1 MDEQHLN
8 PKDAALQTMQE
19 VSGPV
24 IATSLVLMAV
34 FIPAA
39 FLPGLTGQLYQQFAL
54 TIAATTAFSTLN
66 ALTLSPA
73 LGALL
78 LRPSPT
84 HRNPV
89 FRGFNRLIARSTR
102 SYSWLVNVIL
112 RRSAIMLLLYGAIVA
127 MAGWGMVALPT
138 GFLPQE
144 DQGILFTNIQLPD
157 SASQE
162 RTSEVINRVNAILA
176 NTPGIEHVTAI
187 GGFSLLTGTNASNA
201 ATFFISLTPW
211 DERQAPHLHANAIVG
226 SLWAQYQQIQ
236 EAVILPFAPPPI
248 SGLGNASGFE
258 LHLQDRGGVGLATV
272 QQLVEEL
279 SQDGNAQNGLT
290 GIYSSFRANEPQL
303 FAHVDRVKA
312 KTLDIPL
319 ATVFGTLQA
328 YLGSAYVNDFNKFE
342 RTYQVRVQAE
352 PAFRSEPDD
361 IRRLEVRT
369 RKGDMV
375 PLGALVT
382 VEESFG
388 PQIVARYNLYPSASI
403 TGQAAPGYSSGE
415 ALTLMEQ
422 MLEQKLP
429 TAMGYEWTGVAYQE
443 KQVGSEAILILALAI
458 LLVYLVLAA
467 QYESWTSPTA
477 IILAVPLALLGTVT
491 ALMMRSMDNNT
502 YVQIGIVLLI
512 ALASK
517 NAILIVEFARD
528 NRRAGQ
534 GIVEAALNAA
544 RLCFSL
550 QHSTW

>member
-1 MDEQHLN
+1 
-8 PKDAALQTMQE
+8 
-19 VSGPV
+19 
-24 IATSLVLMAV
+24 
-34 FIPAA
+34 
-39 FLPGLTGQLYQQFAL
+39 
-54 TIAATTAFSTLN
+54 
-66 ALTLSPA
+66 
-73 LGALL
+73 
-78 LRPSPT
+78 
-84 HRNPV
+84 
-89 FRGFNRLIARSTR
+89 
-102 SYSWLVNVIL
+102 
-112 RRSAIMLLLYGAIVA
+112 
-127 MAGWGMVALPT
+127 
-138 GFLPQE
+138 
-144 DQGILFTNIQLPD
+144 
-157 SASQE
+157 
-162 RTSEVINRVNAILA
+162 
-176 NTPGIEHVTAI
+176 
-187 GGFSLLTGTNASNA
+187 
-201 ATFFISLTPW
+201 
-211 DERQAPHLHANAIVG
+211 
-226 SLWAQYQQIQ
+226 LWAQYQQIQ

-544 RLCFSL
+544 RLRFRPILMTAFSTDKHWELRCLAAWWLRRCSWCFSL